1 MYATDGQAEG
11 WTDKSNAYC
20 PFPYGRGYNNVTNTE
35 IKPAVVISTLIVM
48 CLRHSNCILHC
59 CRSYS
64 SHQKA
69 ARTAKHLTRVTIS
82 WCAWLAHRSQFRI
95 QCGRKNWGHFDRLG
109 LRISKGLYHRSKT
122 DMNGQFYWFLPRDAM
137 HKRGLCCRVVSVYC
151 VEPAK
156 DTVVVAMKC
165 E

>member
-1 MYATDGQAEG
+1 LLFEYTYFWADFRRKKFGDEFGYQRRLGGPHFRLGTEPSLGLWVLELFAMYATDGQAEG

-48 CLRHSNCILHC
+48 CLHHSNCILHC

-82 WCAWLAHRSQFRI
+82 WCVLGWRI
-95 QCGRKNWGHFDRLG
+95 VRNFAYSVAG
-109 LRISKGLYHRSKT
+109 KT
-122 DMNGQFYWFLPRDAM
+122 EVTLIA
-137 HKRGLCCRVVSVYC
+137 
-151 VEPAK
+151 
-156 DTVVVAMKC
+156 
-165 E
+165 